1 MKKMVYHTGANGER
15 HAGYL
20 PEYKWIST
28 TWEQPSVPGRY
39 LVIDHYGSLKE
50 MRCTG
55 KEEAGSRRLFELALN
70 YGGTYRLSSDF
81 AYVDDRVMTDTDII
95 DFYINP
101 NYRWFEYNK
110 PAFPELHVITEDD
123 PAYPLYWLNLELG
136 TEFTINCEGDLVT
149 DDDPVY
155 VDITGEIIEENLD
168 KKLQEDKILKQRLDE
183 LNKCQRMD
191 ELYNKFHNKEDSDA
205 EELS

>member
-1 MKKMVYHTGANGER
+1 MKKMVYRNGANGE
-15 HAGYL
+15 HHVGYL
-20 PEYKWIST
+20 PEYKWISIA
-28 TWEQPSVPGRY
+28 WEQPSKPGRY

-70 YGGTYRLSSDF
+70 YGGTYRLSNDF
-81 AYVDDRVMTDTDII
+81 AYVDDQVMTDTDII

-123 PAYPLYWLNLELG
+123 PAYPLYWLNL
-136 TEFTINCEGDLVT
+136 DLDADFKIDCKGYLAT
-149 DDDPVY
+149 YGDPVS
-155 VDITGEIIEENLD
+155 VDITGEIIEENPVR
-168 KKLQEDKILKQRLDE
+168 KLQEDELLKQQLDE
-183 LNKCQRMD
+183 LNKNQKMN
-191 ELYNKFHNKEDSDA
+191 ELYNKFRNKEDSDA
-205 EELS
+205 EKLS